1 MNILDL
7 IDTKVSSYTKTDRF
21 IYEKLKKFPERFAE
35 NSYSDAVEEFGV
47 SPAALTRFA
56 KKLGFNGF
64 NEFQFQLIS
73 DLRERNND
81 QQSSSMA
88 EKFGKALVRTEES
101 ISAKQIDRTADEI
114 IKAERVF
121 CFGFNASSL
130 PARFLWDSLRSKFD
144 FNAVFTDFDF
154 VFTNY
159 KKT

>member
-101 ISAKQIDRTADEI
+101 ISAKYS
-114 IKAERVF
+114 
-121 CFGFNASSL
+121 FGNVITLYGINLPLPSLYFSSDNVILSLNPYVDCILSINASSAL
-130 PARFLWDSLRSKFD
+130 PIAFS
-144 FNAVFTDFDF
+144 
-154 VFTNY
+154 
-159 KKT
+159 